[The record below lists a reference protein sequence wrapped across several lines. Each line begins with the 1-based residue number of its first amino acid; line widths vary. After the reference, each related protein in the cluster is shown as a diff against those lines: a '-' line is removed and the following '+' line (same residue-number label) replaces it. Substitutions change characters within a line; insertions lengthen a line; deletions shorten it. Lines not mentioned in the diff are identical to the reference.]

1 MAVKANASD
10 AANLWKQNFAGSGT
24 KYTAGVN
31 AVKTAPGQLAAAQQD
46 VWAQNTVAA
55 KSRYAAN
62 SAAVTLQSWQ
72 QTTIAKGTARLA
84 SGADAGAPKMQTFLT
99 NFLPKLS
106 NIVDGLPAR
115 GSFEQNMQKSYAFAQ
130 ALHNAKGTFN

>member
-1 MAVKANASD
+1 MAVKANAAD
-10 AANLWKQNFAGSGT
+10 AASKWQQNFSASGT
-24 KYTAGVN
+24 AYAAGVN

-72 QTTIAKGTARLA
+72 STTIAKGQARLA
-84 SGADAGAPKMQTFLT
+84 SGATAGAPKMQAFLA
-99 NFLPKLS
+99 NFLPKLTQ
-106 NIVDGLPAR
+106 IVDNLPAR
-115 GSFEQNMQKSYAFAQ
+115 GSFEQNMAKSYNLAQ
-130 ALHNAKGTFN
+130 ALHQAKGTFN

>member
-1 MAVKANASD
+1 MAVKANATD
-10 AANLWKQNFAGSGT
+10 AANAWKTAFASSGT
-24 KYTAGVN
+24 KYAAGVN

-72 QTTIAKGTARLA
+72 QTTIAKGQARLA
-84 SGADAGAPKMQTFLT
+84 SGADAGAPKMQAFLT

-130 ALHNAKGTFN
+130 ALHNAKGTF